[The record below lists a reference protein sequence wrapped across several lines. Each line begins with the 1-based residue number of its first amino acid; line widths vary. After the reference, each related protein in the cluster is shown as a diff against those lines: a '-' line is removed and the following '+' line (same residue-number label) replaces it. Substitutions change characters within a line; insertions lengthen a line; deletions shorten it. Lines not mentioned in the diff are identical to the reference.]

1 MMVEALKFIATVSAG
16 LFAGAALYITA
27 VEHPVR
33 SILETQ
39 AAATQWAPSY
49 KRATLMQAPL
59 AIIGL
64 LSGLLASIFGE
75 GLGWAG
81 GALLLGSVVP
91 ITFIIIMP
99 TNHKLLE
106 PGRDLASVETRSL
119 INLWGRLHSIRTGLG
134 LLSFGLFCWLS
145 SGA

>member
-1 MMVEALKFIATVSAG
+1 MMLEALKFIATVSAG

-59 AIIGL
+59 ALIGL
-64 LSGLLASIFGE
+64 VSGILAGV
-75 GLGWAG
+75 LGAGTGWVG

-106 PGRDLASVETRSL
+106 PGRDLASAETRSL
-119 INLWGRLHSIRTGLG
+119 INHWGRLHSIRTGLS